1 MNRYVTAIP
10 AHAPGVTG
18 SVCGNSDD
26 VDAGNDEPL
35 AELRLDR
42 HRDLEG
48 RNREYWGRRAVTGVL
63 VVFVLLAAANVFG
76 QRPSSAEA
84 SGPNAQ
90 LAVSTPS
97 TVRGGL
103 IFQTRI
109 DIVARQAVAHPTIVL
124 GGGWFDSMTLNSV
137 QPGPA
142 AQAARGDGVTLTYPG
157 LGAGRRMTVWLEW
170 SANPTNV
177 AWQRPETVS
186 LTDGDSVL
194 LSITRHVTV
203 FP

>member
-1 MNRYVTAIP
+1 VE
-10 AHAPGVTG
+10 
-18 SVCGNSDD
+18 
-26 VDAGNDEPL
+26 AGTDEPL

-42 HRDLEG
+42 HRDL
-48 RNREYWGRRAVTGVL
+48 RGRRWEHRGRQIVTGVL

-84 SGPNAQ
+84 SRAAAR
-90 LAVSTPS
+90 LVVSTPAA
-97 TVRGGL
+97 VRGGL

-109 DIVARQAVAHPTIVL
+109 DIEARRSIAHPTLVL

-142 AQAARGDGVTLTYPG
+142 AQAARGDGVTLSYPA
-157 LGAGRRMTVWLEW
+157 LGAGGRMTVWLEW
-170 SANPTNV
+170 SANPTNL
-177 AWQRPETVS
+177 AWGRPETVA
-186 LTDGDSVL
+186 LADGDSPLVSL
-194 LSITRHVTV
+194 TRHMTV

>member
-1 MNRYVTAIP
+1 VE
-10 AHAPGVTG
+10 
-18 SVCGNSDD
+18 
-26 VDAGNDEPL
+26 AGTDEPL

-42 HRDLEG
+42 HRDL
-48 RNREYWGRRAVTGVL
+48 RGRRWEHRGRQIVTGVL

-84 SGPNAQ
+84 SGAAAR
-90 LAVSTPS
+90 LVVSTPAA
-97 TVRGGL
+97 VRGGL

-109 DIVARQAVAHPTIVL
+109 DIEARRSIAHPTLVL

-142 AQAARGDGVTLTYPG
+142 AQAARGDGVTLSYPA
-157 LGAGRRMTVWLEW
+157 LGAGGRMTVWLEW
-170 SANPTNV
+170 SANPTNL
-177 AWQRPETVS
+177 AWGRPETVA
-186 LTDGDSVL
+186 LADGDSPLVSL
-194 LSITRHVTV
+194 TRHMTV

>member
-1 MNRYVTAIP
+1 MDWYATAIP
-10 AHAPGVTG
+10 SRPPGVTG
-18 SVCGNSDD
+18 RACGNSHD

-42 HRDLEG
+42 HRDLRG
-48 RNREYWGRRAVTGVL
+48 RHREYWGRRAVTGVL
-63 VVFVLLAAANVFG
+63 VVFVVMAAANVFG

-84 SGPNAQ
+84 SGARAT

-109 DIVARQAVAHPTIVL
+109 DVEARRAIAHPTLVL

-137 QPGPA
+137 QPGPSG
-142 AQAARGDGVTLTYPG
+142 QAARGEGVTLTYPG
-157 LGAGRRMTVWLEW
+157 LAAGGRMTVWLEW

-177 AWQRPETVS
+177 AWNRPETVT
-186 LTDGDSVL
+186 LADGDSALVSL
-194 LSITRHVTV
+194 IRHVTV